1 MGGSV
6 NRSPLMSRNQNFLN
20 TDGNKNVYNLLCKL
34 QKENLKS
41 DKENVNCSNRRL
53 CNNDKSTG
61 FRKNTVSFS

>member
-20 TDGNKNVYNLLCKL
+20 TDGNKNVYNLLCKI
-34 QKENLKS
+34 QKENSKS

-53 CNNDKSTG
+53 YNNDKSTG